1 MKEKKV
7 NKIKGLKIILVIF
20 FLFIVGLGIC
30 YYVMEKK
37 FVSETE
43 NTDKDIVALDTIQY
57 LAHSSRL
64 FSRLKKDEIVIPQE
78 MEKEMKEVA
87 ERVISYS
94 KERGEKSEILNY
106 GDIYAYEVLICD
118 YFNLDK
124 QYFINALEAT
134 YDSSKGGYDI
144 CGDEEDSESK
154 INRSVDDRICDTAM
168 IVEWL
173 KDIDGIKIEEKIED
187 IKKYYHAHNQKE
199 SEGMVTDLFLSM
211 NCIDKK
217 DCSRVEKFERNLWK
231 QELEGKEEKPTKLAD
246 LNDSIELSACLFHW
260 NKRFK
265 TYTQDAYKKFDK
277 KEQFIIGEKDTDMM
291 LYLSAG
297 IQEVNCNLKEN
308 KFFAENIERWL
319 TENYKIVKQ
328 EYLGKL

>member
-1 MKEKKV
+1 M
-7 NKIKGLKIILVIF
+7 
-20 FLFIVGLGIC
+20 
-30 YYVMEKK
+30 
-37 FVSETE
+37 
-43 NTDKDIVALDTIQY
+43 
-57 LAHSSRL
+57 
-64 FSRLKKDEIVIPQE
+64 
-78 MEKEMKEVA
+78 
-87 ERVISYS
+87 
-94 KERGEKSEILNY
+94 
-106 GDIYAYEVLICD
+106 
-118 YFNLDK
+118 
-124 QYFINALEAT
+124 
-134 YDSSKGGYDI
+134 
-144 CGDEEDSESK
+144 
-154 INRSVDDRICDTAM
+154 DDRICDTAM